1 MSQVPVQ
8 RNVQVIC
15 ARIAAT
21 SNVGLVEVWVVASS
35 CLAVSAASSG
45 EDMIA
50 GHARWSVIVEHM
62 RDGNPT

>member
-8 RNVQVIC
+8 CNVQVIC

-21 SNVGLVEVWVVASS
+21 SNVILVEVWVVESS
-35 CLAVSAASSG
+35 CLAVSATSPG

-50 GHARWSVIVEHM
+50 GHARWSVIAEHM
-62 RDGNPT
+62 RDGNST